1 MLKKLEFGGHE
12 FEYDPKQAM
21 SYRNVKRI
29 ARAKDDIAGFFAA
42 FEQVFA
48 GKDEEYAE
56 LLGDD
61 FEKMGMLITEAMNAE
76 SGAAKN

>member
-1 MLKKLEFGGHE
+1 MLKKIEFEGHE
-12 FEYDPKQAM
+12 FEYDPKQAI
-21 SYRNVKRI
+21 SYRNAKRI
-29 ARAKDDIAGFFAA
+29 ARATSDIEGLFAA
-42 FEQVFA
+42 FESVFA

-61 FEKMGMLITEAMNAE
+61 FEKMGQLITEAMNAE